1 VPLPCRSPTTTTRKC
16 PMEAGTPRHGERP
29 CPDARSNRDEPRTE
43 HHLDFHHLTRCH
55 PPRRR
60 AEARNKTEQRET
72 ARLIRRPFHPT
83 FQLPWAWPCSCS
95 GSAKRSAEPR
105 GSYPPNGTAVGY
117 TLRILEHV
125 SGHHWIIVCTYIF
138 RFCWWVM
145 CIPFHICSHS
155 LPFNGLGQFQF
166 RHGYC

>member
-1 VPLPCRSPTTTTRKC
+1 MPLPCRSPTTTTRKC

-95 GSAKRSAEPR
+95 GSAKRCESWSMSR
-105 GSYPPNGTAVGY
+105 GTIGLLFAPIYLDFVGG
-117 TLRILEHV
+117 LCV
-125 SGHHWIIVCTYIF
+125 SHFTSVHTRF
-138 RFCWWVM
+138 RSM
-145 CIPFHICSHS
+145 A
-155 LPFNGLGQFQF
+155 
-166 RHGYC
+166 